1 MCLKLCRWI
10 CVGIALVVFTL
21 PASALAKRESHKFT
35 LYTGKG
41 LVDPYVQE
49 YEITLEREGLIRV
62 HLRVATA
69 DRKMKKPLLLGIS
82 NKQKRKI
89 RTTTLYRSK
98 DKGAVLRH
106 AVDSQEL
113 KIGRTYIVYVGNI
126 STKRNATGTLAIE
139 YPAGPEEPKPTA
151 TPPDL
156 AVTRV
161 WLNKDCKVRVAV
173 TNLGPANLA
182 PVYYRKNVPD
192 LYLYRNGKPWGG
204 VTLAALDPQKRLV
217 KKGGQVVFTSNLKIN
232 GTEKIRAVIDNRNV
246 LKEREERNNAR
257 NAELTCKAAPPAVA
271 PLKPATV
278 KAVPMGKPD
287 LLVQSVRLT
296 KDCRVMVTLLNKGP
310 GQLPASA
317 WEQKTS
323 PTLMLYRNGKSWGG
337 ANLSVID
344 PGQRLKDVNGR
355 ARYASNLKVGG
366 QTNIQAVI
374 DYHGIL
380 AEADKIN
387 NAKVERL
394 QCK

>member
-1 MCLKLCRWI
+1 M
-10 CVGIALVVFTL
+10 L
-21 PASALAKRESHKFT
+21 PASVLAKRESRSFT

-41 LVDPYVQE
+41 LVDPYIQE
-49 YEITLEREGLIRV
+49 YEITLERAGLIRV

-82 NKQKRKI
+82 NKNRRKI
-89 RTTTLYRSK
+89 RTTALYRSK

-113 KIGRTYIVYVGNI
+113 RIGRTYIVYVGNI

-139 YPAGPEEPKPTA
+139 YPAGPEEPKHKP

-156 AVTRV
+156 AVSRV
-161 WLNKDCKVRVAV
+161 WLNKDCRVQVAV
-173 TNLGPANLA
+173 TNPGPANLA
-182 PVYYRKNVPD
+182 PVYYQRDVPD

-204 VTLAALDPQKRLV
+204 VTLTALDPQKRLA
-217 KKGGQVVFTSNLKIN
+217 KKGGQAVFASNLKVN
-232 GTEKIRAVIDNRNV
+232 GTEKIRAVIDNRKV
-246 LKEREERNNAR
+246 LKERDETNNAR
-257 NAELTCKAAPPAVA
+257 NAELTCKAAPPVVT
-271 PLKPATV
+271 PLKPAKV
-278 KAVPMGKPD
+278 QAVAMAKPD
-287 LLVQSVRLT
+287 LLVQSIKLT
-296 KDCRVMVTLLNKGP
+296 KDCRVMVTLINKGP
-310 GQLPASA
+310 GQLPDSA

-337 ANLSVID
+337 ANLAVID
-344 PGQRLKDVNGR
+344 PRQRLKEVNGR
-355 ARYASNLKVGG
+355 ARYASNLKVGSPI
-366 QTNIQAVI
+366 NIQAVI

-387 NAKVERL
+387 NAKVEAM